1 MSRFLCFVVFA
12 LSFHGSVVGQTS
24 QPPCSAT
31 AFGDSV
37 GQLDSV
43 RRTGVGTAYSLTAT
57 VKTEVKLSDGNIISG
72 FLTSRQAR
80 DGEGRTRVDQPR
92 ICATDEHDQ
101 PKWQGSITI
110 TDPVAMTI
118 TRWLSLSNSMDKTA
132 NVTHETSMPTPRLL
146 TGQMEYRMAKLTS
159 DLRDRRRA
167 KDKRPT
173 EEENVED
180 LGQRRISGLGAS
192 GIRITRTMP
201 AGTQGNSLPLSYV
214 EEKWVSDAYGM
225 VVLDIKDDPFFGK
238 STYEV
243 TSFTAGEPDAS
254 LFQVPAGYTIKEL
267 P

>member
-1 MSRFLCFVVFA
+1 MSRFLCLIAFA
-12 LSFHGSVVGQTS
+12 LSFHGRVVGQTS

-31 AFGDSV
+31 AFGDPG
-37 GQLDSV
+37 GQLPSV
-43 RRTGVGTAYSLTAT
+43 QRTGVGTPYSLTAT
-57 VKTEVKLSDGNIISG
+57 VKTEVKLFDGNLISG
-72 FLTSRQAR
+72 FRTSRQAR
-80 DGEGRTRVDQPR
+80 DSEGRTRVDQPMF
-92 ICATDEHDQ
+92 CATDEHDQ

-118 TRWLSLSNSMDKTA
+118 TRWLSLFNSMDKTA
-132 NVTHETSMPTPRLL
+132 NVIHETSMPTPRLM

-167 KDKRPT
+167 KDRRPT
-173 EEENVED
+173 EEVNVED
-180 LGQRRISGLGAS
+180 LGQRSISGLGAS
-192 GIRITRTMP
+192 GMRVTRTVP
-201 AGTQGNSLPLSYV
+201 AGTQGNSLPLAYV

-225 VVLDIKDDPFFGK
+225 VLLDIQDDPLYGK